1 MRIVTPIPSLAIRK
15 LNNLNADYD
24 DVLAKTLA
32 IITQLVREDAT
43 IAEDVALQAEL
54 GMTSLQVMELV
65 LEIEDEFDISF
76 PLNRLPEIHTA
87 RDLSQEVVAVL
98 AQ

>member
-1 MRIVTPIPSLAIRK
+1 
-15 LNNLNADYD
+15 LNADYD

-87 RDLSQEVVAVL
+87 RDLSHEVVAVL

>member
-1 MRIVTPIPSLAIRK
+1 MLFASVCDYLWMKKYIDITVLLSSVFSYSFQYSYACNTRARGSYKLSQVTHLHEH
-15 LNNLNADYD
+15 
-24 DVLAKTLA
+24 
-32 IITQLVREDAT
+32 ED
-43 IAEDVALQAEL
+43 
-54 GMTSLQVMELV
+54 
-65 LEIEDEFDISF
+65 EIEDEFDISF